1 MKPNELCE
9 TRDADT
15 PHATLPYRAARDDTG
30 GRGGAAGGLF
40 AAGFV
45 TSVSIV
51 LIGGFLWFTSLYP
64 DFIYWSR
71 PSPRLWV
78 ARVPIFLFVVLGI
91 ACLSAAYEVY
101 RRQRRPWFSLGM
113 LCGGGVIGLVEGICF
128 ANPA

>member
-1 MKPNELCE
+1 LKPDEPDE
-9 TRDADT
+9 PRDADT
-15 PHATLPYRAARDDTG
+15 QHATLPYRAGVDDASRR
-30 GRGGAAGGLF
+30 GRAAGGLF

-45 TSVSIV
+45 TSVAIV

-71 PSPRLWV
+71 PSPRLSA
-78 ARVPIFLFVVLGI
+78 ARVPIFLFVVVGV

-101 RRQRRPWFSLGM
+101 RSRRQPWFSLGM